1 MTLTF
6 DTGKAVQRLRGP
18 LGGQEAAE
26 AVVDVI
32 AEAQEELVTTS
43 ELAMQLALLEKRLE
57 NRMLRLVL
65 LQTGLFIG
73 AVAAIHVLLSG

>member
-18 LGGQEAAE
+18 LEGQAAAE

-32 AEAQEELVTTS
+32 AEAQAESGDDESVAVGTCTPGRS
-43 ELAMQLALLEKRLE
+43 GWR
-57 NRMLRLVL
+57 
-65 LQTGLFIG
+65 TGC
-73 AVAAIHVLLSG
+73 

>member
-1 MTLTF
+1 MALTF
-6 DTGKAVQRLRGP
+6 DTGKAVRRLRGP
-18 LGGQEAAE
+18 LRSQEAAE

-43 ELAMQLALLEKRLE
+43 QLRLELALLVKRLE

-73 AVAAIHVLLSG
+73 AVAAIEVFVSG